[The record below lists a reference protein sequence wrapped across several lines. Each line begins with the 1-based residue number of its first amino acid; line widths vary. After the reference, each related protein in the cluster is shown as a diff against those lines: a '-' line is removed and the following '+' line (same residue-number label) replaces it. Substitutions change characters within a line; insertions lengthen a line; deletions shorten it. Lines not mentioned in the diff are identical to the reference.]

1 MKKLITK
8 TTLFLKPKSN
18 ITLYLFITLSLIIL
32 LNDSYIAILDPY
44 VPSGRAPLIITV
56 VGFGV
61 FGIIFPALLLI
72 AKLHNRQKELLGL
85 IRSLIIL
92 VIGFSFGME
101 ASIKVETSNQLFPEF
116 LFFSIAMLITMLTV
130 TFFIKGRKKLF
141 DSENS

>member
-44 VPSGRAPLIITV
+44 VPSCRAPLIITV